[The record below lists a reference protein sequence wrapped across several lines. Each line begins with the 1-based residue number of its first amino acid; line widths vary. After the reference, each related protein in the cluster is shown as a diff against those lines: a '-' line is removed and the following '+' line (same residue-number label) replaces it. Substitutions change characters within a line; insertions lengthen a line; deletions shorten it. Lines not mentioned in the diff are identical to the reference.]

1 MVSVFIALD
10 YCDIL
15 KNKFKLKNKTIILVP
30 TGFFINL
37 QKKIHETNQHP

>member
-15 KNKFKLKNKTIILVP
+15 KNKFKIKNKTIILVP
-30 TGFFINL
+30 TGFL
-37 QKKIHETNQHP
+37 LTCKKNP